1 MPNIGSLW
9 RIKAGDLEVTSSASG
24 EGEGE
29 AGRAE
34 KNQEGCFLDSSQVN
48 KITGLKTKFK
58 LQKLCV

>member
-9 RIKAGDLEVTSSASG
+9 RIKERDLEVTSSASE

-34 KNQEGCFLDSSQVN
+34 KNQEGYFLDSS
-48 KITGLKTKFK
+48 
-58 LQKLCV
+58 